1 MPEKNGRSTA
11 PVTNMW
17 CAHTATDSIAMP
29 RVAATRPT

>member
-17 CAHTATDSIAMP
+17 CAHTATDSSAMLT
-29 RVAATRPT
+29 VAPTRPM